1 MEKSRIVPLKAIPT
15 GLPTPFANAA
25 VETPQAITVDD
36 QVVQNL
42 SGSDECLVPEKVNAL
57 GKRMSYNQRLA
68 CRLTDF
74 YGCPFNSFLTLLVC
88 LQCSDNDFGGG
99 VVTKDVFYE
108 PEKIT
113 KYLMLTF
120 VRILSGTPSAVKK
133 LLSAVNA

>member
-1 MEKSRIVPLKAIPT
+1 MTVAMEKSRIVPLKAIPT
-15 GLPTPFANAA
+15 GLPTPLANAA
-25 VETPQAITVDD
+25 SNKTPQAITVDD

-42 SGSDECLVPEKVNAL
+42 SGSDECLVPEKLNAL

-68 CRLTDF
+68 CRLTNF

-99 VVTKDVFYE
+99 VVTYE

-133 LLSAVNA
+133 LL